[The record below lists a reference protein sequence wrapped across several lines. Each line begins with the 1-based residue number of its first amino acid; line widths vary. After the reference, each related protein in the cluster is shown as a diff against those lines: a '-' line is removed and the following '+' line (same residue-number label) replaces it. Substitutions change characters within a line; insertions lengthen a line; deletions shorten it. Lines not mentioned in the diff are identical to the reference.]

1 MSFFLSFF
9 DSNLSKII
17 ICVILIGIAFLYY
30 KKTREGMVNKQ
41 QQINKPPTQDTP
53 NFIKHD
59 SFKGEIK
66 GFVFKTGESG
76 LGYYKDLINIHN
88 H

>member
-1 MSFFLSFF
+1 MFLSFF

-30 KKTREGMVNKQ
+30 KKTREGMTDKQ
-41 QQINKPPTQDTP
+41 KHKQPTQDTP

-66 GFVFKTGESG
+66 GFVFKMDESG
-76 LGYYKDLINIHN
+76 LGYYKDLVNIHN

>member
-1 MSFFLSFF
+1 MFLSFF

-41 QQINKPPTQDTP
+41 QQQVNKQPTQDAP

-66 GFVFKTGESG
+66 GFVFKMDESG
-76 LGYYKDLINIHN
+76 LGYYKDLVNIHN

>member
-1 MSFFLSFF
+1 
-9 DSNLSKII
+9 
-17 ICVILIGIAFLYY
+17 
-30 KKTREGMVNKQ
+30 MVNKQ
-41 QQINKPPTQDTP
+41 QQVNKQPTQDAP

-66 GFVFKTGESG
+66 GFVFKMDESG
-76 LGYYKDLINIHN
+76 LGYYKDLVNIHN

>member
-1 MSFFLSFF
+1 MFLSFF

-30 KKTREGMVNKQ
+30 KKTREGMTDKQ
-41 QQINKPPTQDTP
+41 KHKQPTQDAP

-66 GFVFKTGESG
+66 GFVFKMDESG
-76 LGYYKDLINIHN
+76 LGYYKDLVNIHN